1 MIAAMLRAGSVLA
14 ALVVL
19 LAAGSGR
26 ADELKWVGCDSWS
39 PGLAGA
45 LAEAFAQQTSVQ
57 AAPQGGDSTRGIREV
72 ASGAADVGCS
82 ARHKVPSPE
91 ERNAKLIPVGWDALV
106 VITHPSNPVDRIS
119 ERDLQS
125 LLEGKITQWSALGG
139 PDKPIQLLVREDPN
153 AGADL
158 LLREMLFKDA
168 RHEISKSARRMAT
181 AAEIE
186 AAVARNPD
194 AIAVTLFSRTV
205 GQPVNA
211 LRLDGAT
218 ASYETIASGEYPLS
232 LPFYVVVPKRHS
244 DTTKELVRFVKGAG
258 QEIIKAQGSVTMTDG
273 KDLFARYQRS
283 IAEARKKARP

>member
-19 LAAGSGR
+19 LAAESGR
-26 ADELKWVGCDSWS
+26 TEELKWVGCDSWS

-45 LAEAFAQQTSVQ
+45 LAEAFAQQTAVQ

-91 ERNAKLIPVGWDALV
+91 ERNAKLVPVGWDALV

-139 PDKPIQLLVREDPN
+139 PDRPIELLVREDPN
-153 AGADL
+153 AAADL
-158 LLREMLFKDA
+158 LLREILFKDA
-168 RHEISKSARRMAT
+168 KHEVSKAAKRMAT

-186 AAVARNPD
+186 AAVAKNPN
-194 AIAVTLFSRTV
+194 AVAVTLFSRTAAA
-205 GQPVNA
+205 QVNS
-211 LRLDGAT
+211 LRLGGAT
-218 ASYETIASGEYPLS
+218 ASYEAIASGEYALI
-232 LPFYVVVPKRHS
+232 LPFYVVVPKRQG
-244 DTTKELVRFVKGAG
+244 DTTKELIKFVKGTG
-258 QEIIKAQGSVTMTDG
+258 QEIIKSQGSVTMNDG
-273 KDLFARYQRS
+273 KELFARYQKS
-283 IAEARKKARP
+283 VAEARKKARP